1 MWTYLKIWQR
11 SEAMRIEIRGNADLR
26 KAMRRFTPDLEK
38 SLKKELTRIL
48 RPVVAQAKGFVPA
61 TSPMSG
67 WASRSFNQGRF
78 PTYSASTIKSGI
90 TYSTVPSKIND
101 NGFSSMARIE
111 NKSRVGAIYE
121 GAGRANPDGQ
131 PWVGPKA
138 GYSSNKYSKSN
149 NPTAG
154 KTFINNLPP
163 LVSSLKG
170 RGRLIYR
177 AWAGTQ
183 GKAEGAAMKAIDTA
197 LREFRANVRQATSER
212 AA

>member
-1 MWTYLKIWQR
+1 
-11 SEAMRIEIRGNADLR
+11 MRIEIRGNADLR

-38 SLKKELTRIL
+38 ALKKELTQIL
-48 RPVVAQAKGFVPA
+48 KPIVREAKGFVPA
-61 TSPMSG
+61 QSPMSG
-67 WASRSFNQGRF
+67 WAGRSFNQGSF
-78 PTYSASTIKSGI
+78 PTFNASTIKAGI
-90 TYSTVPSKIND
+90 TYSTTPSKINS

-121 GAGRANPDGQ
+121 SAGRNGLDGQ

-138 GYSSNKYSKSN
+138 GSSSNRFSKSN

-154 KTFINNLPP
+154 KTFIENLPP
-163 LVSSLKG
+163 LISSLKG

-177 AWAGTQ
+177 AWAENQ
-183 GKAEGAAMKAIDTA
+183 GRAEGAAMKAIDTA
-197 LREFRANVRQATSER
+197 IREFRANVRQASSER